1 MRRPLTFFLTLA
13 LLLGAAQ
20 IHSQELNPR
29 ELFTRAYAL
38 FSNGDSRLA
47 EELFLRT
54 LDRGFVLE
62 DYSLHH
68 LGLIAVKGGN
78 LDAARQY
85 FSKLQQK
92 FPDSVWVPH
101 ADLQLAKF
109 ALAEK
114 NYPRAVEL
122 CRGLRARRAIREI
135 SDEAGYLLGQALEGA
150 GDSRAA
156 YAAYQELRRA
166 SPLSPW
172 DAPARKA
179 AAALREKSPELFD
192 LPTTEALLAEGEL
205 LAREQAYG
213 DAERL
218 YRKLLEPTPE
228 GNFRPRVL
236 AALGNVYRAERKR
249 EEAIPVLA
257 EIVQTFPESAEAP
270 AALQQLAQI
279 YWNRDEDAKALEHF
293 KLLKERYPKSPGADY
308 AELSSAKIY
317 ESSGKGDDA
326 LAAYQN
332 ISQRASESQTREEAA
347 WRAAWIYYLR
357 RDDANANAAFKRLAS
372 GKDGAKYRAAAL
384 YWQARTAARMEQ
396 SDEAKRLFLAVLND
410 PEENYYQSAAARR
423 LARMGVATEEKK
435 PAEPTVLTM
444 TLPALGPAQ
453 TFHFS
458 RAQELADLALGPW
471 AVAELDEVRN
481 LGAEDLSLRL
491 LLMREYARNG
501 AYARSVALAYQI
513 QFPRASDDLARYR
526 YPLAY
531 WNAIQKLAKETGLD
545 PYLVVSLI
553 RQESLFDPKAVSPAA
568 AHGLMQLLPST
579 AARVAAR
586 IGYLAPQRE
595 RLFEPELNLNL
606 GIHHLKELLD
616 RYSNN
621 LVKAVAAYNAGEN
634 AVGRWETRLAGAED
648 DEFIERIP
656 YPETQLYVKLVLRN
670 LRVYKKLYGEQK

>member
-1 MRRPLTFFLTLA
+1 MRKSPTLLLVLA
-13 LLLGAAQ
+13 LLLAPVAT
-20 IHSQELNPR
+20 HSQDERSR
-29 ELFTRAYAL
+29 ELFSKAYAL
-38 FSNGDSRLA
+38 FSQGDLRLA
-47 EELFLRT
+47 EELLLRT
-54 LDRGFVLE
+54 VDRGFQLE
-62 DYSLHH
+62 DYSLHY

-85 FSKLQQK
+85 FSQLQKK
-92 FPDSVWVPH
+92 FPDSIWAPH

-122 CRGLRARRAIREI
+122 CRSLRARRTIKEI
-135 SDEAGYLLGQALEGA
+135 SDEAGYLLAQAQEAA
-150 GDSRAA
+150 GDSKQA
-156 YAAYQELRRA
+156 YAAYQELRRG
-166 SPLSPW
+166 SPLSSW
-172 DAPARKA
+172 DTPARKA
-179 AAALREKSPELFD
+179 VAALREKSPDLFG
-192 LPTTEALLAEGEL
+192 LATPEAMLGEGEL

-213 DAERL
+213 DAERVH
-218 YRKLLEPTPE
+218 RKLLEQTPQ
-228 GNFRPRVL
+228 GTFRPRVL
-236 AALGNVYRAERKR
+236 AALGNLYRAQRKR

-257 EIVQTFPESAEAP
+257 EIVQSFPESAEAP

-293 KLLKERYPKSPGADY
+293 KLLKERYPKSSGADY
-308 AELSSAKIY
+308 AELSSAKIF

-332 ISQRASESQTREEAA
+332 ISKHAAESQTREEAA

-357 RDDANANAAFKRLAS
+357 RDDANANAAFKRLAAS
-372 GKDGAKYRAAAL
+372 KDIAKYRTAAL

-396 SDEAKRLFLAVLND
+396 SDEAKRLFLAVLDD
-410 PEENYYQSAAARR
+410 PEESYYKSSAAGW
-423 LARMGVATEEKK
+423 LARMGVAAEEKK
-435 PAEPTVLTM
+435 PAEPTVATI
-444 TLPALGPAQ
+444 TLPTLGPAQ
-453 TFHFS
+453 SFHFL
-458 RAQELADLALGPW
+458 RAQELADLALNPW

-481 LGAEDLSLRL
+481 LGAEELSLRL

-501 AYARSVALAYQI
+501 AYARSVALASQI
-513 QFPRASDDLARYR
+513 QYPRSAEELARYR

-531 WNAIQKLAKETGLD
+531 WNAVQKLAKETGLD

-568 AHGLMQLLPST
+568 AHGLMQLLLST
-579 AARVAAR
+579 AARVAGR
-586 IGYLAPQRE
+586 IGLSAPQRE
-595 RLFEPELNLNL
+595 KLFEPELNLKL
-606 GIHHLKELLD
+606 GIHHLKELLE

-634 AVGRWETRLAGAED
+634 AVGRWETRFAGADD

-670 LRVYKKLYGEQK
+670 LRVYRKLYGEQK